1 MKFFR
6 SFMLIVVAV
15 GLLSFAGFSFKY
27 SPLALPVA
35 VAGVSSLLLAIEPS

>member
-1 MKFFR
+1 VKFFR
-6 SFMLIVVAV
+6 TFVLLAIAV
-15 GLLSFAGFSFKY
+15 GLLSFAGFAFRF